1 MSILHLLTGLVLDAR
16 GISKSYGA
24 APGGCGGGGS
34 EEELVLS
41 HLRGIAKV
49 IKTFSLRSIGLSF
62 V

>member
-1 MSILHLLTGLVLDAR
+1 MSILHLLTGLVLG

-24 APGGCGGGGS
+24 APGGCGGGS